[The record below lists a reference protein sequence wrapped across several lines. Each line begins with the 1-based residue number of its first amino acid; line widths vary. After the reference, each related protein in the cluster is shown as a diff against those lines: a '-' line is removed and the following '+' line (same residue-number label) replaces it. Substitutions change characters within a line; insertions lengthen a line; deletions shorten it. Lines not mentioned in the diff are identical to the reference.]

1 MTIHRTLTN
10 RILLLLALLITTTA
24 LPAQKR
30 KTTKRSKAKKTTT
43 VIKKN
48 EAVVLPVDSLI
59 GKVYAG
65 KIGRTVVDFFG
76 NRVTYG
82 DVTQQIYIWHDS
94 IAVIDQRGGDTQEY
108 LFLPYTLNG
117 STLTIG
123 QYRYTTIK
131 GGTALELQKMK
142 EGQEERQGTLT
153 SVSPLMMT
161 DALYYHGK
169 HLDKMTIQTDEDKR
183 NVLTCLNIAAENG
196 NADAKQYL
204 YEYYKKRADSGE
216 MSALRYMSDHETEAG
231 NYANAIKYCEK
242 LIDLNPKDMQW
253 LCKKGA
259 ICIKTGNI
267 SEAKKVYKKIKKLD
281 KEFYADSN
289 HPFMQRMREL

>member
-1 MTIHRTLTN
+1 MTIHCTLTN
-10 RILLLLALLITTTA
+10 RILLSLALLITTTS

-30 KTTKRSKAKKTTT
+30 KTVKRTKAKKTTT
-43 VIKKN
+43 IVKKD
-48 EAVVLPVDSLI
+48 ESVVLPIDSLI

-65 KIGRTVVDFFG
+65 KTGRTIVDFFG

-94 IAVIDQRGGDTQEY
+94 IAVIDQRVGDTQEY
-108 LFLPYTLNG
+108 LILPYTLNG
-117 STLTIG
+117 STLSIG

-142 EGQEERQGTLT
+142 EGNEERQGTLT
-153 SVSPLMMT
+153 SVSPLMMS

-169 HLDKMTIQTDEDKR
+169 HLDGMTIQTDEDKR
-183 NVLTCLNIAAENG
+183 NALICLNIAAENS

-216 MSALRYMSDHETEAG
+216 MSAIRYMSDYETEAG
-231 NYANAIKYCEK
+231 NYASAIKYCEK

-253 LCKKGA
+253 QCKKGT

-281 KEFYADSN
+281 KEFYDNSP
-289 HPFMQRMREL
+289 HPFMQHMREL